1 MNGTQLVDVSRRC
14 GTGMPEAFL
23 SMWHPRNAVMS
34 SKCPP
39 VLHMP
44 SMGEQAHRLAV
55 LSETFIAA
63 FSQQPQFFSRA
74 PGRVNLIGEHVDY
87 CGFAVFPMAVEQD
100 ILVAVATN
108 TTGML
113 NICNVDPSHAPYSC
127 DINNFEIN
135 KERPSWYNY
144 ILCGVRGIKDE
155 GGMQSPFIGLNMAI
169 SGNVPPSSGLSSS
182 SALVCASALGMSY
195 AHGLSLALDT
205 LAEICGRCEMHVG
218 TQGGGMDQAISFLA
232 TKDTAKLIEF
242 NPLRATSVA
251 LPHGASFVVANSL
264 APMNKA
270 ANSYFNCR
278 VMECRL
284 ATQVMAKRAG
294 LPWRTFQKLGDLQQ
308 ALGKTLPQMISMV
321 EDTFEVRPYSKRQ
334 VCELLNTTPE
344 ELNQV
349 SLSENTR
356 HIQEFKLH
364 DRALHVFSEAH
375 RVWEFKK
382 VCEEGGP
389 YALHQLGKL
398 MSDSHRSTQ
407 LLYECSHPKL
417 DTLVELSSSLALG
430 ARLTGAGWG
439 GCMVALVEESK
450 VEQYKEHLWKN
461 FYSKEPAAEGR
472 PRESVLFSSHPGP
485 GAYVF
490 VK

>member
-1 MNGTQLVDVSRRC
+1 MVVKSVLYGSGSSKHVDAMNGTQLVDVSRLC
-14 GTGMPEAFL
+14 GTGVGMPEAFL
-23 SMWHPRNAVMS
+23 SMWYPRNAVMS

-39 VLHMP
+39 VLHLP
-44 SMGEQAHRLAV
+44 SVGEQAHRLSV
-55 LSETFIAA
+55 LSQTFIAA

-74 PGRVNLIGEHVDY
+74 PGR
-87 CGFAVFPMAVEQD
+87 
-100 ILVAVATN
+100 
-108 TTGML
+108 
-113 NICNVDPSHAPYSC
+113 
-127 DINNFEIN
+127 IN

-155 GGMQSPFIGLNMAI
+155 GGMQSPFIGLNLAI
-169 SGNVPPSSGLSSS
+169 CGNIPPSSGLSSS

-205 LAEICGRCEMHVG
+205 LAEICGRY
-218 TQGGGMDQAISFLA
+218 
-232 TKDTAKLIEF
+232 TAKLIEF

-251 LPHGASFVVANSL
+251 LPQGASFVVANSL

-389 YALHQLGKL
+389 YALLQLGKL
-398 MSDSHRSTQ
+398 MNDSHRSTQ

-417 DTLVELSSSLALG
+417 DTLVDLSENLALG

-439 GCMVALVEESK
+439 GCMVALVEDSK
-450 VEQYKEHLWKN
+450 VEQYKEHLWNN
-461 FYSKEPAAEGR
+461 FYSKESAAEGR
-472 PRESVLFSSHPGP
+472 ARESVLFSSHPGP
-485 GAYVF
+485 GACVF